1 MANNYTVLK
10 RGKTH
15 TLVKAP
21 MNYFMY
27 IPNEEYKEDD
37 SYLDNLWSV
46 GVYIVDVES
55 ILINLVD

>member
-1 MANNYTVLK
+1 MANNYTILK

-21 MNYFMY
+21 MNYYMY
-27 IPNEEYKEDD
+27 IPNEEFKEDN
-37 SYLDNLWSV
+37 SYLDNLWSQNI
-46 GVYIVDVES
+46 YIVDVAG